1 MREPLDQIML
11 STKQYRTIFNRIAA
25 ELGVDW
31 VGTWTDDVLGRGYTS
46 QGDCLRTVTHSIGHN
61 NPKVVQQFIKQLRAS
76 VGTEHDVRLTS
87 YYIKATCVI
96 HDDIWH
102 NKELV
107 DGD

>member
-1 MREPLDQIML
+1 
-11 STKQYRTIFNRIAA
+11 
-25 ELGVDW
+25 
-31 VGTWTDDVLGRGYTS
+31 
-46 QGDCLRTVTHSIGHN
+46 
-61 NPKVVQQFIKQLRAS
+61 